1 MHNFAKFHHCR
12 IYVTDFRKGAFLCS
26 RLRAALKRPIVN
38 KAITFCGLKFLR
50 HFHFAGF
57 LNNILF
63 SWHFKFGFQRTCYNS
78 RQFNFAVWPK
88 YHNLWHFDCAI
99 VWKSHAMCV
108 SFQYFRNIYNISGK
122 SKKPKSKLKV
132 GLSPSKKN
140 CVICLL
146 ESPLK
151 IAKNAFYFILEAL
164 FVLKIFKLLSW
175 LFGHVGKTAWLE
187 R

>member
-1 MHNFAKFHHCR
+1 MVWNFWGIFILRGFWTIFYSRGILNLDFNPHATIHGNLILRSDQNTIICDILIAR
-12 IYVTDFRKGAFLCS
+12 LCERVTR
-26 RLRAALKRPIVN
+26 
-38 KAITFCGLKFLR
+38 
-50 HFHFAGF
+50 
-57 LNNILF
+57 
-63 SWHFKFGFQRTCYNS
+63 
-78 RQFNFAVWPK
+78 
-88 YHNLWHFDCAI
+88 CA
-99 VWKSHAMCV
+99 WV
-108 SFQYFRNIYNISGK
+108 SNISGIFIIFQAKARNLKASLK
-122 SKKPKSKLKV
+122 SDFHLP
-132 GLSPSKKN
+132 KKN